1 MASTLNVTGASTLS
15 STLEVSN
22 AATMKSTLNVSKAAV
37 LESTLTVN
45 GITTLVNDLS
55 MNGNLNLDGNLSIL
69 GNLTVTKQD
78 NTTVINTTVNEYQL
92 IVTEDI
98 SLNGD
103 LKVSG
108 DASFN
113 QAVDI
118 NGKLSHKGLVLT
130 SGTEI
135 DQIKSVTTSLTPVA
149 NVWTDTGISGTDLT
163 TGIYFLSF
171 TIDDNTS
178 GGTHYNET
186 YTGTVSWYDGNTDNS
201 ESDEIYLHRS
211 GKNPGNGTIYL
222 RTIRTPNNG
231 QLKLQIYSNISL
243 TSSYDYVFKFRRFI

>member
-1 MASTLNVTGASTLS
+1 
-15 STLEVSN
+15 
-22 AATMKSTLNVSKAAV
+22 MKSTLNVSKTVTLASTLV
-37 LESTLTVN
+37 VNGKTSLESDVSLNSNVDIS
-45 GITTLVNDLS
+45 GDLVIK
-55 MNGNLNLDGNLSIL
+55 GNLSVIQ
-69 GNLTVTKQD
+69 QD
-78 NTTVINTTVNEYQL
+78 NTTVINTTVNDYQL
-92 IVTEDI
+92 IVTEDL
-98 SLNGD
+98 SLNGE
-103 LKVSG
+103 LRVSG

-135 DQIKSVTTSLTPVA
+135 DQIKSVTTTLTPVA
-149 NVWTDTGISGTDLT
+149 NEWTDTGISGTDLT